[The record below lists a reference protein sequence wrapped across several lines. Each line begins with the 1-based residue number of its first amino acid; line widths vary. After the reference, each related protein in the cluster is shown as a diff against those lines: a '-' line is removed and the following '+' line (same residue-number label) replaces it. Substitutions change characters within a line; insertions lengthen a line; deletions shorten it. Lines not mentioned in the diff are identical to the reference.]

1 MSQLI
6 KGKPLVATAEAVALP
21 EHAMPCIRNR
31 PLAIL
36 YTGSWAFRRGAWV
49 PNLLTPQLV
58 PGVNAVTQDPGAD
71 LDVYNF
77 SSTVRNRGNTHRLI
91 TNGADGRLGE
101 YKNFIHSY
109 DVRLKNKK
117 LTQHYALL
125 GETYMLTRMGRVQVL
140 VDHAWFKGLYAKL
153 IKESIIPEMGYEDLL
168 NQLAKVDTQ
177 IKEREARIAK
187 ERDAHILSIHNEK
200 RDQLVALRKEMEA
213 AFEDQFPGAKQE
225 YMSFEPAQPK
235 TDGSYADDDEVI

>member
-6 KGKPLVATAEAVALP
+6 KGKPVVAATEAVALP
-21 EHAMPCIRNR
+21 EHDMPCIRNK
-31 PLAIL
+31 PLALL

-49 PNLLTPQLV
+49 PNLLTPQLM
-58 PGVNAVTQDPGAD
+58 PGVNAVTQDPGAA

-91 TNGADGRLGE
+91 INGADGRLGE

-117 LTQHYALL
+117 LTQHYALI
-125 GETYMLTRMGRVQVL
+125 GETYMLTRMGRVQVR
-140 VDHAWFKGLYAKL
+140 VDHDWFKGLYAKL
-153 IKESIIPEMGYEDLL
+153 IKEGIIPEMGYEDLL

-187 ERDAHILSIHNEK
+187 ERDAHILSIHKDKLDE
-200 RDQLVALRKEMEA
+200 LVALRKEMEA
-213 AFEDQFPGAKQE
+213 AFEDQFPKAKQD
-225 YMSFEPAQPK
+225 YMSFEPDQPK
-235 TDGSYADDDEVI
+235 TEGSYADDDEVI